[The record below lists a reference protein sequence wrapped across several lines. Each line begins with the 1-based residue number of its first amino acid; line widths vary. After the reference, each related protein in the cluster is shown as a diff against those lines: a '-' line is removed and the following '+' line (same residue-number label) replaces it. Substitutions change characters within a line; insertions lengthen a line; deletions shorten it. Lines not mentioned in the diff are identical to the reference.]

1 MEKIDPQRKVGAPN
15 GIYTDVGA
23 NFITLRENVIYNNHQ
38 SWGGVAPKRM
48 RFNHNFWDDHHLIF
62 YGSRKGS

>member
-23 NFITLRENVIYNNHQ
+23 D
-38 SWGGVAPKRM
+38 
-48 RFNHNFWDDHHLIF
+48 FN
-62 YGSRKGS
+62 GARKGLRIKSRLGGSCSVREGPAAAPTNP